1 MPDNPTNGND
11 YWQNVY
17 TDQVAW
23 EKRQKDL
30 FAIATGI
37 SHHRLLERNHWSI
50 VVAQRE
56 KIASLKRQMR
66 EMHNGYRRKIK
77 RLEAEVAAMRDKLTE
92 KRDAKVP

>member
-1 MPDNPTNGND
+1 MPDNPDND

-17 TDQVAW
+17 ADRVAW

-30 FAIATGI
+30 FAVATGI
-37 SHHRLLERNHWSI
+37 QHYHLQWRNHWTV

-77 RLEAEVAAMRDKLTE
+77 RLEAKVAAAQDKLTE
-92 KRDAKVP
+92 KPDAKVP